1 MPSTRRTFL
10 GSVGGGVSVALA
22 GCAGVGET
30 GRTDGTADTSATA
43 DTDDPTGENTAVA
56 GENTAVAGD
65 TERLALQSV
74 VTSGD
79 LPTGEVPL
87 VRPDRISLVNVFTTW
102 CEPCKAEMPEFRRL
116 RDEYD
121 ESTLHMVSVSP
132 EPDEAAIEAFW
143 ERYDGTWPVVIDES
157 LAATQRWDATSYP
170 TNLLFDRGE
179 PAGADGPETGARS
192 FAEFDSEID
201 RLLEDG

>member
-1 MPSTRRTFL
+1 M
-10 GSVGGGVSVALA
+10 SVALA

>member
-30 GRTDGTADTSATA
+30 DRTGETADTSGTA
-43 DTDDPTGENTAVA
+43 DTDDPA

-65 TERLALQSV
+65 TERLALPSV

-102 CEPCKAEMPEFRRL
+102 CEPCKAEMPDLRRL
-116 RDEYD
+116 RTEYD

-132 EPDEAAIEAFW
+132 EPDETAIEAFW
-143 ERYDGTWPVVIDES
+143 ERYDGNWPVVVDES
-157 LAATQRWDATSYP
+157 LAATQRWDATAYP
-170 TNLLFDRGE
+170 TNLLFDHGE
-179 PAGADGPETGARS
+179 PAGVNGPKTDARS

-201 RLLEDG
+201 TLLEDG